1 MKAHK
6 FSRPA
11 WLEVDLK
18 ALAYNCRNIKQKLGK
33 NVELMAVVKADGYGI
48 GAVECSKVFL
58 KNGATSLGV
67 AIVEEAIQLRKV
79 GIKSPI
85 LIIYPEAVGREELVV
100 KYKLDQV
107 VCELKF
113 AQNLSRIAKRNKNI
127 ANVFLKVDTGMGRYG
142 FTPEETVEFAKRIS
156 KLPNLKIKGIMS
168 HFSSAFMKDKT
179 YSYEELSKFR
189 KTLQLLNQAKIDIPI
204 KSLANSSGVL
214 DIPESYFNQAR
225 VGILLY
231 GIYPSLEN
239 EPTIMVKPAA
249 SLKAKISFLKKV
261 FSSTPISYMRTFH
274 TNRESV
280 IATVPMGYCDGYN
293 FFLSNKGKAL
303 VHGKL
308 VPLIGRICMDTLM
321 LDVTDVPDAKI
332 GDEVVFVGTQNGSEI
347 SVWDVGEWAG
357 TMAYDIIT
365 RMGKRL
371 PRIYKK

>member
-1 MKAHK
+1 MKAHNL
-6 FSRPA
+6 SRPA

-58 KNGATSLGV
+58 KNGASSLGV
-67 AIVEEAIQLRKV
+67 AIVEEAIQLGKA

-113 AQNLSRIAKRNKNI
+113 AQNLSRIAKKNKKNV
-127 ANVFLKVDTGMGRYG
+127 NVFLKVDTGMGRYG
-142 FTPEETVEFAKRIS
+142 LTPEDTVEFAKKIS

-179 YSYEELSKFR
+179 YSLEELSKFR
-189 KTLQLLNQAKIDIPI
+189 KTLQLLEQAQIDIPV
-204 KSLANSSGVL
+204 KSLANSSATL
-214 DIPESYFNQAR
+214 EISESYFNQAR

-239 EPTIMVKPAA
+239 EPTIPVKPVAA
-249 SLKAKISFLKKV
+249 LKAKISFLKKV
-261 FSSTPISYMRTFH
+261 PPGTPISYFRTFH
-274 TNRESV
+274 TQREAI
-280 IATVPMGYCDGYN
+280 IATIPMGYCDGYN
-293 FFLSNKGKAL
+293 FLLSNKGKAL
-303 VHGKL
+303 VKGKL
-308 VPLIGRICMDTLM
+308 VPVTGRICMDALM
-321 LDVTDVPDAKI
+321 LDVTEVPDVKI
-332 GDEVVFVGTQNGSEI
+332 GDEVVFIGTQNGSEI
-347 SVWDVGEWAG
+347 SVWEVGEWAG

-371 PRIYKK
+371 PRVYKK

>member
-48 GAVECSKVFL
+48 GAIECAKVFL

-67 AIVEEAIQLRKV
+67 AIVEEAIQLRKS

-85 LIIYPEAVGREELVV
+85 LIIYPEAVGREEVVV

-113 AQNLSRIAKRNKNI
+113 AQNLSRISKKNKKI
-127 ANVFLKVDTGMGRYG
+127 IHVFLKVDTGMGRYG
-142 FTPEETVEFAKRIS
+142 LTPEETVEFAKKIS
-156 KLPNLKIKGIMS
+156 QLPNIKIKGIMS

-179 YSYEELSKFR
+179 YSLEELSKFR

-231 GIYPSLEN
+231 GIYPSLGN

-249 SLKAKISFLKKV
+249 SLKAKITFLKKV
-261 FSSTPISYMRTFH
+261 PPSTPISYMRTFY
-274 TNRESV
+274 TQRESV

-293 FFLSNKGKAL
+293 FFLSNKGQAL

-308 VPLIGRICMDTLM
+308 VPLTGRICMDTLM
-321 LDVTDVPDAKI
+321 LDVTEVPNVKI
-332 GDEVVFVGTQNGSEI
+332 GDEVVFIGQQNGSKI

-371 PRIYKK
+371 PRIYK

>member
-1 MKAHK
+1 MKTSK
-6 FSRPA
+6 LSRPA

-48 GAVECSKVFL
+48 GAVECAKVFL
-58 KNGATSLGV
+58 KNGASSLGV
-67 AIVEEAIQLRKV
+67 AIVEEAIQLRKA

-100 KYKLDQV
+100 KYNLDQV

-113 AQNLSRIAKRNKNI
+113 AQNLSRIAKKNKK
-127 ANVFLKVDTGMGRYG
+127 NVNLFLKVDTGMGRYG
-142 FTPEETVEFAKRIS
+142 LTPEETVEFAKKIS
-156 KLPNLKIKGIMS
+156 KLTNLKIKGIMS

-179 YSYEELSKFR
+179 YSLEELSKFR
-189 KTLQLLNQAKIDIPI
+189 KTLQLLEQAKIDIPV
-204 KSLANSSGVL
+204 KSLANSSATL
-214 DIPESYFNQAR
+214 EIPESYFNQAR

-239 EPTIMVKPAA
+239 EPTIPVKPVAA
-249 SLKAKISFLKKV
+249 LKAKISFLKKV
-261 FSSTPISYMRTFH
+261 PTGTPISYFRTFH
-274 TNRESV
+274 TERESV
-280 IATVPMGYCDGYN
+280 IATITMGYCDGYN
-293 FFLSNKGKAL
+293 FLLSNKGKAL
-303 VHGKL
+303 VRGRL
-308 VPLIGRICMDTLM
+308 VPVTGRVCMDTLM
-321 LDVTDVPDAKI
+321 LDVTEVPNVKI
-332 GDEVVFVGTQNGSEI
+332 GDEVVFIGQQNGSEI
-347 SVWDVGEWAG
+347 SVWEVGEWAG

>member
-1 MKAHK
+1 MKNSK

-11 WLEVDLK
+11 WLEIDLK

-33 NVELMAVVKADGYGI
+33 EVELMAVVKANGYGL

-58 KNGATSLGV
+58 KNGAASLGV
-67 AIVEEAIQLRKV
+67 AMVEEAIELRKA

-100 KYKLDQV
+100 KYNLEQV
-107 VCELKF
+107 VSEPKF
-113 AQNLSRIAKRNKNI
+113 AQNLSRLAKKNKRIVNI
-127 ANVFLKVDTGMGRYG
+127 FLKVDTGMGRYG
-142 FTPEETVEFAKRIS
+142 LTPEETVEFAKEIS

-179 YSYEELSKFR
+179 YTREELSKFR
-189 KTLQLLNQAKIDIPI
+189 ETLQLLNEAKIEIPI
-204 KSLANSSGVL
+204 KSLANSSATL
-214 DIPESYFNQAR
+214 EMPEAYFNQAR

-239 EPTIMVKPAA
+239 KPTIRVQQAA

-261 FSSTPISYMRTFH
+261 PANTPISYMRTYH
-274 TNRESV
+274 TQKESV
-280 IATVPMGYCDGYN
+280 IATIPMGYCDGYS

-308 VPLIGRICMDTLM
+308 VPVTGRICMDTLM
-321 LDVTDVPDAKI
+321 LDVTEVPNVKI
-332 GDEVVFVGTQNGSEI
+332 GDEVVFIGRQNGVEI
-347 SVWDVGEWAG
+347 SAWEVGGWAG
-357 TMAYDIIT
+357 TLAYDIIT

>member
-48 GAVECSKVFL
+48 GAIECAKVFL

-67 AIVEEAIQLRKV
+67 AIVEEAIQLRKS

-85 LIIYPEAVGREELVV
+85 LIIYPEAVGREEVVV

-113 AQNLSRIAKRNKNI
+113 AQNLSRISKKNKKI
-127 ANVFLKVDTGMGRYG
+127 IHVFLKVDTGMGRYG
-142 FTPEETVEFAKRIS
+142 LTQEETVEFAKKIS
-156 KLPNLKIKGIMS
+156 QLPNIKIKGIMS

-179 YSYEELSKFR
+179 YSLEELSKFR

-231 GIYPSLEN
+231 GIYPSLGN

-249 SLKAKISFLKKV
+249 SLKAKITFLKKV
-261 FSSTPISYMRTFH
+261 PPSTPISYMRTFY
-274 TNRESV
+274 TQRESV

-293 FFLSNKGKAL
+293 FFLSNKGQAL

-308 VPLIGRICMDTLM
+308 VPLTGRICMDTLM
-321 LDVTDVPDAKI
+321 LDVTEVPNVKI
-332 GDEVVFVGTQNGSEI
+332 GDEVVFIGQQNGSKI

-371 PRIYKK
+371 PRIYK